1 MKQAVE
7 NGSIKGIRLNR
18 SCPMLSHL
26 LFAYDSIFFMNGS
39 ILECQNLAM
48 ILNQYCLGAGHEIN
62 LNKSSIFFSKGCPQ
76 SLKENMARELRVP
89 IIDKTGKYL
98 GISSDWDKSKKQMFA
113 WVLGRISSKLES
125 WKEKLLSKARK

>member
-98 GISSDWDKSKKQMFA
+98 SIPSDWGESIKQMFA
-113 WVLGRISSKLES
+113 WIIGRISSN
-125 WKEKLLSKARK
+125 